1 MSQGFPLFLDNSKV
15 TNARSESFQ
24 VSFSP
29 PLILGNDSYELA
41 LNKAFIWYSF
51 YNISSEY
58 NNTTASYSPDNGV
71 TYKPLNILPGQ
82 YSIEQLN
89 DRIHSI
95 MKANGDYTVSVNGD
109 VYDINITPDF
119 STLKIQISISN
130 NYRLDLTGSDLNLL
144 LGFDKIIVTSTQL
157 GANVANI
164 NNGVN
169 SIKISCDILTGSY
182 DNSANSN
189 VLHSFSPTTSPGS
202 QMVENVNNLIFIP
215 VIPARTISSIRM
227 TITDQNNRVLNL
239 NGEPVSYYLYLRKVP
254 KY

>member
-1 MSQGFPLFLDNSKV
+1 MSQGFPLFLDSSKL
-15 TNARSESFQ
+15 TNARSQDFQ

-58 NNTTASYSPDNGV
+58 SNTTSAYSPDNGV
-71 TYKPLNILPGQ
+71 TYYPLEILPGQ
-82 YSIEQLN
+82 YSIDQLN

-95 MKANGDYTVSVNGD
+95 MKANGDYTVSVSGD
-109 VYDINITPDF
+109 VFDINITADF
-119 STLKIQISISN
+119 STLKVQISISN
-130 NYRLDLTGSDLNLL
+130 NYRLDLTLSDLNLL

-157 GANVANI
+157 GSLVANI
-164 NNGVN
+164 NNGIN

-182 DNSANSN
+182 DNSSNSN
-189 VLHSFSPTTSPGS
+189 VLYSFSPTSSPGS
-202 QMVENVNNLIFIP
+202 QIVIEAKNLIFIP

-227 TITDQNNRVLNL
+227 TVSDQTGRILDL
-239 NGEPVSYYLYLRKVP
+239 HGEPCSYFLYMRKIP
-254 KY
+254 K

>member
-1 MSQGFPLFLDNSKV
+1 
-15 TNARSESFQ
+15 
-24 VSFSP
+24 
-29 PLILGNDSYELA
+29 LGNDLYELA

-51 YNISSEY
+51 YNISPEY
-58 NNTTASYSPDNGV
+58 NNTTSSYSPDNGV

-95 MKANGDYTVSVNGD
+95 MKANGDYTVTVNGD
-109 VYDINITPDF
+109 VYDINITADF

-157 GANVANI
+157 GSRVANI

-189 VLHSFSPTTSPGS
+189 VLYSFSPTSSPGS
-202 QMVENVNNLIFIP
+202 QIVVDVNNLIFIP

-227 TITDQNNRVLNL
+227 TITDQSGRILDLQN
-239 NGEPVSYYLYLRKVP
+239 EPVSYFLYMRKVQ

>member
-1 MSQGFPLFLDNSKV
+1 MSSGFPLFLDSSKL
-15 TNARSESFQ
+15 TNARSQDFSI
-24 VSFSP
+24 SFSP
-29 PLILGNDSYELA
+29 PLILGNDLYELA

-51 YNISSEY
+51 YNISPEY
-58 NNTTASYSPDNGV
+58 NNTTSSYSPDNGV

-95 MKANGDYTVSVNGD
+95 MKANGDYTVTVNGD
-109 VYDINITPDF
+109 VYDINITADF

-157 GANVANI
+157 GSRVANI

-189 VLHSFSPTTSPGS
+189 VLYSFSPTSSPGS
-202 QMVENVNNLIFIP
+202 QIVVDVNNLIFIP

-227 TITDQNNRVLNL
+227 TITDQSGRILDLQN
-239 NGEPVSYYLYLRKVP
+239 EPVSYFLYMRKVQ